1 MERIREA
8 VERVRSGNWPHER
21 RCVDAPVK
29 SPQQVELKAARVAAQ
44 IPEINE
50 IEASPA
56 RLHANRVV
64 AFNGTD
70 QRSRPYD
77 MLRTQVLQSMAVAG
91 WKILGMTSPTP
102 GCGKTLTAVNL
113 AFSIARQS
121 EQSVVLIDLD
131 LQKPQVAAALG
142 LSFSGAGVLDIVEG
156 RAQLTQIA
164 QSVRAGRQKITVY
177 PTTPTTE
184 SSELMASRAMREFLQ
199 NVRKMY
205 SSSTVIVDLPPI
217 LTSDDVIAILP
228 HIDCVLLV
236 TAVGQ
241 SRVAEIEECGRHLK
255 SSPIV
260 RVVVNK
266 DTSPN
271 ANYSY
276 Y

>member
-8 VERVRSGNWPHER
+8 VERVRSGNRPHER

-29 SPQQVELKAARVAAQ
+29 SPQQIELKAPRVAAQ

-113 AFSIARQS
+113 ALSIARQS

-177 PTTPTTE
+177 PTTPTTG
-184 SSELMASRAMREFLQ
+184 SSELMASREMREFLQ

-241 SRVAEIEECGRHLK
+241 SRVAEIEECSRHLK

-266 DTSPN
+266 DTSPS

>member
-1 MERIREA
+1 MLQPGTA
-8 VERVRSGNWPHER
+8 T
-21 RCVDAPVK
+21 
-29 SPQQVELKAARVAAQ
+29 Q
-44 IPEINE
+44 INE

-56 RLHANRVV
+56 RLQANRVV
-64 AFNGTD
+64 AYNGAD

-91 WKILGMTSPTP
+91 WKILGMTSPSP

-142 LSFSGAGVLDIVEG
+142 LSFSGAGVLDVVEG
-156 RAQLTQIA
+156 RAEL
-164 QSVRAGRQKITVY
+164 SPNRAICSGRTAANNGL
-177 PTTPTTE
+177 PTTPTTG

-199 NVRKMY
+199 NVKKTY
-205 SSSTVIVDLPPI
+205 SSSTIIVDLPPI

-236 TAVGQ
+236 TAVG
-241 SRVAEIEECGRHLK
+241 RPK
-255 SSPIV
+255 SPKL
-260 RVVVNK
+260 R
-266 DTSPN
+266 N
-271 ANYSY
+271 AAGI
-276 Y
+276 